1 VAKIIVSYDGS
12 ASDEDALA
20 FGRLLAKAG
29 ASLVLAYVRH
39 VAESGSQRERLAEHD
54 AEQLL
59 ESGARWLGDPDV
71 PRRVVVSAS
80 TPEGLREL
88 AASEGADAIVFG
100 SEYRTTPGHVDPGTS
115 ARTLLDG
122 GTVAVGIAPAEMRF
136 RADAP
141 VVSIAAVSEDDDA
154 SAAETAASLAAHFGS
169 SLATRVG
176 SDVGLIVVGSK
187 PGTAPGTVRLSA
199 AAQYL
204 VEMVRCPVLVLRR
217 GVAVSFRP

>member
-1 VAKIIVSYDGS
+1 VAKIIVSYDGT

-39 VAESGSQRERLAEHD
+39 TIEPEGRRERLAEHD

-59 ESGARWLGDPDV
+59 ETGARWLGQPDV
-71 PRRVVVSAS
+71 PRRVVVGGS
-80 TPEGLREL
+80 TPQGLREL
-88 AASEGADAIVFG
+88 AAAEGADAIVFG

-115 ARTLLDG
+115 ARALLDG
-122 GTVAVGIAPAEMRF
+122 GPVAVGIAPSEMRY

-141 VVSIAAVSEDDDA
+141 VVSIAAVSEDDP
-154 SAAETAASLAAHFGS
+154 SAAMTADSLASRFGS

-176 SDVGLIVVGSK
+176 SDVGLMVVSSK
-187 PGTAPGTVRLSA
+187 PGTSEGLVRLSA

-204 VEMVRCPVLVLRR
+204 VEMVRCPVLVLAR
-217 GVAVSFRP
+217 GVPITFG

>member
-1 VAKIIVSYDGS
+1 MAKFIVSYDGT

-20 FGRLLAKAG
+20 LGRLLAKAG

-39 VAESGSQRERLAEHD
+39 QKELVGSRERLAEHD

-59 ESGARWLGDPDV
+59 ESGARWLGQPDV
-71 PRRVVVSAS
+71 PCKVIVSGS

-88 AASEGADAIVFG
+88 AASEGADGILFG

-115 ARTLLDG
+115 ARVLLDG
-122 GTVAVGIAPAEMRF
+122 GPVAVGIAPAEMRY

-141 VVSIAAVSEDDDA
+141 VVSIAAVAEDEDPSA
-154 SAAETAASLAAHFGS
+154 SETASSLAPHYGS
-169 SLATRVG
+169 SLATRVS
-176 SDVGLIVVGSK
+176 SDVGLIVLGSK
-187 PGTAPGTVRLSA
+187 PGTTAGTVRLSA

-204 VEMVRCPVLVLRR
+204 VEMVRCPVLVLPRS
-217 GVAVSFRP
+217 VSITF

>member
-1 VAKIIVSYDGS
+1 VAKIIVSYDGT

-20 FGRLLAKAG
+20 LGRLLAKAG

-39 VAESGSQRERLAEHD
+39 AKEEEGRRERLAEHD

-59 ESGARWLGDPDV
+59 ETGARWLGDPAV
-71 PRRVVVSAS
+71 PRRVVLSAS
-80 TPEGLREL
+80 TPEGLRKL
-88 AASEGADAIVFG
+88 AGSEGADAIVFG

-122 GTVAVGIAPAEMRF
+122 GPVAVGVAPAEMRY

-141 VVSIAAVSEDDDA
+141 VVSVAAVAEDDDP
-154 SAAETAASLAAHFGS
+154 SATVTAGSLASRLGAS
-169 SLATRVG
+169 IATRVG
-176 SDVGLIVVGSK
+176 SDVGLLVLSSK
-187 PGTAPGTVRLSA
+187 PGTEAGSVRLSA

-204 VEMVRCPVLVLRR
+204 VEMVRCPVLVLAR
-217 GVAVSFRP
+217 GVPITFV

>member
-1 VAKIIVSYDGS
+1 VAKIIVSYDGT

-29 ASLVLAYVRH
+29 ASLMLAYVRH
-39 VAESGSQRERLAEHD
+39 QKESEGPRERLAEHD

-59 ESGARWLGDPDV
+59 ESGARWLGTPDV

-80 TPEGLREL
+80 TPQGLREL
-88 AASEGADAIVFG
+88 AAAEGADAIVFG

-115 ARTLLDG
+115 ARALLDG
-122 GTVAVGIAPAEMRF
+122 GPVAVGIAPSEMRY

-141 VVSIAAVSEDDDA
+141 VVSIAAVSEDDDM
-154 SAAETAASLAAHFGS
+154 SAAVTAQSLASYYGS
-169 SLATRVG
+169 ALATRVG
-176 SDVGLIVVGSK
+176 SDVGLIVVSSK
-187 PGTAPGTVRLSA
+187 PGTAEGTVRLSA

-204 VEMVRCPVLVLRR
+204 VEMVRCPVLVLPR
-217 GVAVSFRP
+217 GVPISFRP

>member
-1 VAKIIVSYDGS
+1 MSKIIVSYDGT

-20 FGRLLAKAG
+20 LGRLLGKAG

-39 VAESGSQRERLAEHD
+39 AIEPEGRRERLAEHD

-59 ESGARWLGDPDV
+59 ESGARWLGEPDV
-71 PRRVVVSAS
+71 ARRVVVGAS
-80 TPEGLREL
+80 TAQGLREL
-88 AASEGADAIVFG
+88 AAAEGADAIVFG

-122 GTVAVGIAPAEMRF
+122 GPVAVGIAPSEMRY
-136 RADAP
+136 RADLP
-141 VVSIAAVSEDDDA
+141 VVSIAAVSEDDDQ
-154 SAAETAASLAAHFGS
+154 SAAVTAQSLASHFGS

-176 SDVGLIVVGSK
+176 SDVGLIVVSSK
-187 PGTAPGTVRLSA
+187 PGTNEGVVRLSA

-204 VEMVRCPVLVLRR
+204 VEMVRCPVIVLAR
-217 GVAVSFRP
+217 GVPITFG